1 MTNFSKNQKKNFLLL
16 LDPLLGSDS
25 LAIGIV
31 LNEFISLTMV
41 AMKMGIK
48 HYFNYHRNRYKEEKI
63 LHQKH
68 KYFTFDLPQIKLN

>member
-1 MTNFSKNQKKNFLLL
+1 MNNTPNPFSYMTNFGK
-16 LDPLLGSDS
+16 
-25 LAIGIV
+25 IGIV

-68 KYFTFDLPQIKLN
+68 KSFTFDLPQIKLN